1 MEPLDSPPPVLNEP
15 SRTES
20 AWLVASF
27 RGGDEAAA
35 TALFERYFARLTAL
49 VRGRLG
55 AKLRTRVD
63 ADDVAMSAYRS
74 FFVRAAAGQFELAET
89 GDLWRLLA
97 RMALRKLSHQVERHT
112 AEKRAVSQEER
123 LTDSKGLTHDIAS
136 PEPSPD
142 EAAAIADELEF
153 IMRSLNETQR
163 RTLELRLQG
172 ELLEAIAAELG
183 QSERTVRRTLAH
195 VREIMLKRLPN
206 AEKMD
211 AGRNVMAMAA
221 PVLLP
226 PLGGEGRGGRPIG
239 AHGLV
244 QEVTPPQ
251 PSPSRGGRKTE
262 TALDCEPVL
271 LDHTDFV
278 LQRHIG
284 EGLTGKVYR
293 AWWKSRACEVAVKY
307 LRRTHLKHPERI
319 SRFCEEAALVADLKH
334 PNIVALHGLGRAL
347 HGGFFLVF
355 DWIDGPNLQ
364 TLLEQSVSNQQPLP
378 VETVARWMTD
388 VARAVE
394 FAHQHDIVHCDL
406 KPSNLLLAP
415 DGRVMLTDFGFARR
429 LSADDGPLVTGG
441 TLAFMAPEQL
451 GSSLGEIGPHTD
463 IYGWGAVLYTLL
475 IGQPPHRERSL
486 DESLAAAHQGD
497 SLRPVR
503 EFRPVR
509 EIRSDVPDEL
519 ALFCESCLNPN
530 RLARPASLRDW
541 YSSCG

>member
-1 MEPLDSPPPVLNEP
+1 MKPFDSPPPASNEP
-15 SRTES
+15 PRTES

-27 RGGDEAAA
+27 RDGDDAAA

-55 AKLRTRVD
+55 AKLQARVD

-74 FFVRAAAGQFELAET
+74 FFVRAAAGQFELEES

-97 RMALRKLSHQVERHT
+97 RMALHKLSHQVERHT

-123 LTDSKGLTHDIAS
+123 LTDSNGLTHDIAS

-206 AEKMD
+206 AEVSSLREPD
-211 AGRNVMAMAA
+211 GRAA
-221 PVLLP
+221 RHDFVF
-226 PLGGEGRGGRPIG
+226 GE
-239 AHGLV
+239 
-244 QEVTPPQ
+244 PQ
-251 PSPSRGGRKTE
+251 PQTKVAIIAPRDEPFSNERVSPEGSSRGAMMATLPGPG
-262 TALDCEPVL
+262 AL
-271 LDHTDFV
+271 LDHTDFL

-293 AWWKSRACEVAVKY
+293 AWWKSRDCNVAVKY
-307 LRRTHLKHPERI
+307 LRRAHLKHPERI
-319 SRFCEEAALVADLKH
+319 ARFCEEAALVADLNH
-334 PNIVALHGLGRAL
+334 PNIVAMRGLGRAP
-347 HGGFFLVF
+347 HGGFFIVF

-364 TLLEQSVSNQQPLP
+364 TLLDQSRLHAKPLD
-378 VETVARWMTD
+378 VQDIARWMTD

-394 FAHQHDIVHCDL
+394 FAHQHDVVHCDL

-415 DGRVMLTDFGFARR
+415 DGRIVLTDFGFARR
-429 LSADDGPLVTGG
+429 LAADHTQMLAGG

-451 GSSLGEIGPHTD
+451 DSSFGEIGPHTD

-475 IGQPPHRERSL
+475 TGQPPHRERSL
-486 DESLAAAHQGD
+486 DESLAATHQG
-497 SLRPVR
+497 SS
-503 EFRPVR
+503 FRPVR
-509 EIRSDVPDEL
+509 EIRSDVPEEL
-519 ALFCESCLNPN
+519 ALFCESCLNAN

-541 YSSCG
+541 YSSHGRDGVV